1 MFIQRLLRAGC
12 LASAESWRAH
22 AEILRTHAQA
32 SHLEENQRQVLQRE
46 ADAADQQADMWFE
59 AAAEE

>member
-1 MFIQRLLRAGC
+1 MFIQRLSQAGC
-12 LASAESWRAH
+12 LASARSWRAH

-32 SHLEENQRQVLQRE
+32 SHLKESQRQVLQRE
-46 ADAADQQADMWFE
+46 AEAADRQADIWFD

>member
-1 MFIQRLLRAGC
+1 MFIQRLSQAGC
-12 LASAESWRAH
+12 LASAQSWRAH

-32 SHLEENQRQVLQRE
+32 SYLKENQRQVLQRE
-46 ADAADQQADMWFE
+46 AEAADRQADMWFD

>member
-1 MFIQRLLRAGC
+1 MFIQRLSRAGC

-32 SHLEENQRQVLQRE
+32 SHLKENQRQVLQPE
-46 ADAADQQADMWFE
+46 ADAADRQADMWFE